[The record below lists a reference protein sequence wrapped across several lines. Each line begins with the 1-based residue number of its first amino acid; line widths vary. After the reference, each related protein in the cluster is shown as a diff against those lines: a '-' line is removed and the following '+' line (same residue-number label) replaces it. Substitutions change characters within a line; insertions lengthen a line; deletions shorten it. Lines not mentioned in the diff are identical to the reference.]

1 MSLCYNPQMENSLEK
16 FLSLVPVDQFESRY
30 ATDIQGENYFG
41 FPLEP
46 LLKAEETLVSPSSR
60 SIGYF
65 SMEYG
70 LSTNTYNAF
79 QTKNRLPEKN
89 LSGEH
94 HVFSNMRA
102 MDYYLSVQTDTRLD
116 LPIYSGGLGVLAGD
130 TLKSSADRGLP
141 LVAVGILWNKGYFKQ
156 SFWFKDGQVPE
167 ENDWDPWCFPGLV
180 PLKKYVQV
188 RLKKE
193 TIRLRLWKYFVYSF
207 DKKHVVPLVL
217 LDSNVEDNSPFTRQ
231 LTGQLYRSDNAEWKA
246 MQRIILGL
254 GGAAALTELGYSVDT
269 YHLNE
274 GHAALAFVEKARKLN
289 DAALEDLKKHFAY
302 TCHTPV
308 AAGHDRF
315 PKKMLGLIVRDEDF
329 NLLQEYG
336 QDPHYPEL
344 INLTEF
350 SMNVC
355 SHVNAVAQKH
365 GEVTRLQFPQF
376 KNKIEAITNGV
387 HSHTWI
393 SRPVE
398 DLFAK
403 YEPLKNWAKDPC
415 SLKNAA
421 TLKDDASFR
430 ADFWEAHQSNK
441 KRLCAKLRHWRMS
454 PDVFTIAWARR
465 IAAYKRPSLI
475 LQDVKRL
482 IDIAHRIGPIQIVF
496 AGKAHPK
503 DDLGFTYVNEMLSTI
518 DSLEK
523 EVDLVRVVMLENYNT
538 YFGKLLSSGVDVWL
552 NNPLPPFEASGTSGM
567 KAILNGVL
575 QLSTLDGWV
584 VEAADDNIG
593 WIFGWEHHGDEV
605 GDERDLKLKEDSS
618 KLYDMLEQVMTLY
631 YRTNLAVKTPV
642 EPASGKPGARTDSEW
657 ITKMIAAVTAAGFFN
672 TDRMVAEYSQK
683 IWNI

>member
-1 MSLCYNPQMENSLEK
+1 METSLNK
-16 FLSLVPVDQFESRY
+16 FLSVVPVDQLESRY
-30 ATDIQGENYFG
+30 ADDITGETYFG
-41 FPLEP
+41 FPAAP
-46 LLKAEETLVSPSSR
+46 ILKAEEILLNKTSR

-70 LSTNTYNAF
+70 LSTNTYNVF
-79 QTKNRLPEKN
+79 KSHHRLPEKN
-89 LSGEH
+89 LSSEH

-130 TLKSSADRGLP
+130 TLKSAADAGLP

-156 SFWFKDGQVPE
+156 NFWFKDGQIPE
-167 ENDWDPWCFPGLV
+167 ENDWDPWSFPGLV

-188 RLKKE
+188 KLKKE
-193 TIRLRLWKYFVYSF
+193 TIRLRLWKYFVYSH
-207 DKKHVVPLVL
+207 DKSHVVPLIL
-217 LDSNVEDNSPFTRQ
+217 LDSNIGENSAFTRQ
-231 LTGQLYRSDNAEWKA
+231 LTGQLYRSDNVEWKA
-246 MQRIILGL
+246 LQRIILGL
-254 GGAAALTELGYSVDT
+254 GGAAALEELGYGIDT

-274 GHAALAFVEKARKLN
+274 GHAALAFVQKARKAN
-289 DAALEDLKKHFAY
+289 DAQLEELKKHFAY

-315 PKKMLGLIVRDEDF
+315 PKKMLELLVRDEDYK
-329 NLLQEYG
+329 LLQEYG
-336 QDPHYPEL
+336 QDPEYPEL
-344 INLTEF
+344 INLTQF
-350 SMNVC
+350 SMSVC

-376 KNKIEAITNGV
+376 KSKIDAITNGV

-403 YEPLKNWAKDPC
+403 YTPLKNWPQDPV

-421 TLKDDASFR
+421 QLTNDAGFR
-430 ADFWEAHQSNK
+430 AGLWDAHQINK
-441 KRLCAKLRHWRMS
+441 KRLSAKLRHWKIN
-454 PDVFTIAWARR
+454 PDVFTISWARR

-475 LQDVKRL
+475 LQDVNRL
-482 IDIAHRIGPIQIVF
+482 LDIARRIGPIQIIF

-503 DDLGFTYVNEMLSTI
+503 DDLGFTYVNEMLSAI

-523 EVDLVRVVMLENYNT
+523 DVDLIRVVMLENYNT

-584 VEAADDNIG
+584 VEAADANIG
-593 WIFGWEHHGDEV
+593 WIFGWEQHGSDL
-605 GDERDLKLKEDSS
+605 GDERNLRLKDDSGL
-618 KLYDMLEQVMTLY
+618 LYDMLEKVMTLY
-631 YRTNLAVKTPV
+631 YQTNLSVKTPV
-642 EPASGKPGARTDSEW
+642 EPSSGTPGKVRLESDW
-657 ITKMIAAVTAAGFFN
+657 ITKMIAAVAAAGFFN
-672 TDRMVAEYSQK
+672 TGRMVGEYSRK